1 MTRLQS
7 LWVLLL
13 VAGPV
18 AGAENL
24 SIGDQASQCWKI
36 TPSMKDSEF
45 SAKFDV
51 RMDGA
56 GNVRDIAVV
65 SFAPST
71 AAGRD
76 AVRSASQAIE
86 QCAPY
91 VIDEGARL
99 YVVRMRWSGGKPVLD
114 KPQGLID
121 PFKPLSLPKE

>member
-1 MTRLQS
+1 MMRLPS
-7 LWVLLL
+7 LLALL
-13 VAGPV
+13 VVVGPV

-24 SIGDQASQCWKI
+24 SIGDQASRCWKI
-36 TPSMKDSEF
+36 TPAMKDSEF

-51 RMDGA
+51 RMDDA

-71 AAGRD
+71 AAGRQ

>member
-1 MTRLQS
+1 MMRLPS
-7 LWVLLL
+7 LLVLL
-13 VAGPV
+13 VVVGPV

-24 SIGDQASQCWKI
+24 SIGDQASRCWKI
-36 TPSMKDSEF
+36 TPAMKDSEF

-51 RMDGA
+51 RMDDA

-71 AAGRD
+71 AAGRQ

-91 VIDEGARL
+91 SIAEGARL
-99 YVVRMRWSGGKPVLD
+99 RGQNAVGSGKPVLD
-114 KPQGLID
+114 KPPGLID

>member
-1 MTRLQS
+1 MMRLPS
-7 LWVLLL
+7 LLALL
-13 VAGPV
+13 VVVGPV

-24 SIGDQASQCWKI
+24 SIGDQASRCWKI
-36 TPSMKDSEF
+36 TPAMKDSEF

-51 RMDGA
+51 RMDDA

-71 AAGRD
+71 AAGRQ

-91 VIDEGARL
+91 SIAEGARL
-99 YVVRMRWSGGKPVLD
+99 RGQNAVGSGKPVLD
-114 KPQGLID
+114 KPPGLID